1 MEESNVEKLTKEI
14 MADSRLVALKPDME
28 NEIMERISVDYI
40 TRSRRR
46 ELRTYIL
53 LFVGIETVLTGFVW
67 TLFNYFP
74 GLNNEVVYLVKNF
87 ILAAHKAGEL
97 TIQSLYLIISFI
109 VVLSL
114 KQILDLSERLSY
126 KKV

>member
-1 MEESNVEKLTKEI
+1 MEESNVEKLTKAI
-14 MADSRLVALKPDME
+14 MADSRLVPLKPDME
-28 NEIMERISVDYI
+28 NEIMERISADYI

-46 ELRTYIL
+46 EIRTYIF
-53 LFVGIETVLTGFVW
+53 LFVGIEIVLTALVW

-97 TIQSLYLIISFI
+97 TMQSLYLIISFI

-126 KKV
+126 KKL